1 MSDYNFLMDTRLSPE
16 QLQVINTLS
25 RLAAGQMLNL
35 YLVGGAVRDLT
46 FGQQI
51 IRDLDFA
58 LEGSPRKVLKQLGTE
73 GRGRRAAPDA
83 LRVAHV
89 RYNSRRESADV
100 IFSNGVR
107 AELAMCRSEVY
118 PKPGRRPEI
127 APAPIFDDLRRR
139 DFSVNAM
146 AVSLHPNSRGLLLDP
161 TNGAAD
167 IERQELRVLHTR
179 SFSEDPLRIYRLLRL
194 GLRLGFKPEERT
206 SALLANAIEN
216 GYWTRLDA
224 EQQARE
230 IQAIL
235 FEENPAR
242 ILKALSERGL
252 LKGLDRK
259 LASIRIN
266 YDRLAKIRAAA
277 QTLPGA
283 DPFLLNFLCLTEKFG
298 GGLRK
303 RLARRVIQDP
313 REAKFALNLE
323 KTAKKLARL
332 LSSGKAS
339 KPSQAYLLLKDQ
351 PPVLLL
357 YLLVHFPQA
366 KVQARLKAFLT
377 KFPQV
382 RARIPRGE
390 IQALGIEPGPKLE
403 RVLEQLFLDTLDGK
417 IKSHPQLLKSA
428 RALAGLPEPRP
439 EPKAKPKPVS
449 KKAEPKP
456 PVAKVQAAP
465 SKTTAES
472 PEKASASKSS
482 SSRQPPAKL
491 WHRGKSRPSQ
501 SKGSKKRK

>member
-16 QLQVINTLS
+16 QLQVVNTLS

-58 LEGSPRKVLKQLGTE
+58 LEGSPQKVLKQLEAARG
-73 GRGRRAAPDA
+73 GRRAAPEA
-83 LRVAHV
+83 LRLAHA
-89 RYNSRRESADV
+89 RYNSRLESADLV
-100 IFSNGVR
+100 FSNGVR
-107 AELAMCRSEVY
+107 AELAMCRSEFY

-127 APAPIFDDLRRR
+127 SPAPIFDDLKRR

-179 SFSEDPLRIYRLLRL
+179 SFSEDPLRLYRLLRL
-194 GLRLGFKPEERT
+194 GLRLGFKPDERT
-206 SALLANAIEN
+206 AGLFANAIEY

-224 EQQARE
+224 DQQARE

-235 FEENPAR
+235 HEENPAR
-242 ILKALSERGL
+242 VLKALSERGL

-259 LASIRIN
+259 LASVPLN
-266 YDRLAKIRAAA
+266 YDRFARIRAAA
-277 QTLPGA
+277 QSLPGA

-313 REAKFALNLE
+313 REARFALALE
-323 KTAKKLARL
+323 KGAKKLARL

-339 KPSQAYLLLKDQ
+339 KPSQVYLLLEDQ
-351 PPVLLL
+351 PRVLLL

-366 KVQARLKAFLT
+366 KVQTRLKAYLN

-403 RVLEQLFLDTLDGK
+403 KVIEQLFLDTLDGK
-417 IKSHPQLLKSA
+417 IKTHPQLLKAA
-428 RALAGLPEPRP
+428 RAIAGIP
-439 EPKAKPKPVS
+439 EPKPEPKPKPKPAP
-449 KKAEPKP
+449 KKSEPKP
-456 PVAKVQAAP
+456 AATKAEAPAPQAVA
-465 SKTTAES
+465 
-472 PEKASASKSS
+472 ASKKKAVARKPSS
-482 SSRQPPAKL
+482 ARKPRAKPQ
-491 WHRGKSRPSQ
+491 GKT
-501 SKGSKKRK
+501 KRKPKKAAGKKK